1 LTVEKEE
8 EIMQLIFKEEY
19 YKIRE
24 ACIAVRK
31 SLGNGFL
38 EKVYEN
44 ALKIELIKR
53 GFQVETQKELIVQYE
68 GQIVGQYFADIVINN
83 ELIIELKTVKK
94 IEAIH
99 KVQVLNYLKA
109 TGFELGI
116 LINFPNDSKGFEI
129 ERIPNFID
137 E

>member
-1 LTVEKEE
+1 
-8 EIMQLIFKEEY
+8 MQLIFKEEY